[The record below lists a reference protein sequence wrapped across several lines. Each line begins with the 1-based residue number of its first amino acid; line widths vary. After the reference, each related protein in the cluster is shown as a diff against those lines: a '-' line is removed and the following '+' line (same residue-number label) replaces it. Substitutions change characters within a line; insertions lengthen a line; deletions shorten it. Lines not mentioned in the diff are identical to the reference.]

1 MSEPGDDRFAHSL
14 YLRARGTAQEGR
26 ITFGELFFDL
36 IFVLTVI
43 QLSHTLAGHFTLG
56 GALEAVVLILAV
68 WWVWIYTTWATNWL
82 DPNKTPVRIMLFV
95 LMFLGVVLSISIP
108 YAFSGGGLL
117 FAGVYVAM
125 QVGRSGFTA
134 FVMRR
139 EWPENSRNFLRIT
152 SWLALSAVFWI
163 AGALVDHNLRVVFWL
178 VALAIEYASP
188 AVGFLTPGL
197 GRSKVEDWEVSGE
210 HMAERCALFVLICLG
225 ETILVTG
232 RTVAAMELLD
242 GFTVFLLVSAFT
254 STVAMWWIYFRFGQ
268 GEAARLIE
276 QSPKPGRVAR
286 LAFTYAHIPIVC
298 GIILAAVAEEFALDH
313 PSGPVDIKTA
323 AAILGGPIVFLG
335 GNMWFKAVIRRQV
348 PLSHIVGAGA
358 VAGLAVL
365 VPFAEPYQLFAAT
378 SVILVA
384 VAVWE
389 YASLAETAT
398 DPERDPKD

>member
-43 QLSHTLAGHFTLG
+43 QLSHTLAGHFTAG
-56 GALEAVVLILAV
+56 GALEAMVLILAV

-276 QSPKPGRVAR
+276 RSPKPGRVAR

-323 AAILGGPIVFLG
+323 ARMMPQTIGIWA
-335 GNMWFKAVIRRQV
+335 
-348 PLSHIVGAGA
+348 
-358 VAGLAVL
+358 
-365 VPFAEPYQLFAAT
+365 
-378 SVILVA
+378 
-384 VAVWE
+384 
-389 YASLAETAT
+389 
-398 DPERDPKD
+398 